1 LITLLKRFVSLFYI
15 PAMAPRP
22 DASETSPSSPLLVA
36 EVLPAHVKDAQNTPI
51 VPLKSDAVSKDQV
64 QGNGDSDFKAPDAK
78 AVPQGSKKSKSSS
91 KKTLGP
97 ENNTTE
103 QEKVEGDSKKDRE
116 KSSDYKKR
124 SKEAGEVKKSKEA
137 GEVKKGKESGEAVKS
152 KAVNVEETTDFIAD
166 SGVELA
172 IEATAEPTPTK
183 PESNISSV
191 TDSSEATR
199 AGEEQ
204 KSVDVAVA
212 QKNKS
217 ADAAPK
223 TVSVDTAQNKSV
235 DAAEKSMS
243 VDAAQ
248 GNKSVEDAQ
257 MNKPAENIQINKSGD
272 EKKKEKIHA
281 DANVVAQEGVFGKS
295 FIASKPV
302 EITLST
308 SEVVAKN
315 SESADPKKGVEAA
328 KDILNVEKKATDV
341 KDAAGATKETSEV
354 EIKGAQAVKD
364 IMKIEKKVTDV
375 KEVAGAKK
383 GISEVEAKGAQA
395 VEEILNV
402 DQLTSLVKEALDIK
416 KEVGEAKDKVSSA
429 VKVEVKVPLATPEV
443 SSLTKKVDLSP
454 TDDEVV
460 IVKEVIAK
468 KFGDMT
474 LSDYNSEEDED
485 YSLSEAESEDS
496 LEWASETERTKAE
509 DDLAEHK
516 VGIDYIGAALDLATE
531 KAASFKTVQAALA
544 MGDWIL
550 GTAEGFAPGEVSAL
564 LSSIRRRVRKIRRSG
579 ERMTGAFR
587 ETINQSSL
595 TVASLLSNP
604 LSLLGWQLKPLV
616 EEATKKVLLEEDLVE
631 VEAELCNAETCTFEE
646 LNLSDYDSDLDADYS
661 PSEESS
667 SEDELEFNTDAEVS
681 SVVDELELLA

>member
-1 LITLLKRFVSLFYI
+1 
-15 PAMAPRP
+15 MAPRP
-22 DASETSPSSPLLVA
+22 DASEISPSAPSPVT
-36 EVLPAHVKDAQNTPI
+36 EVVPAHVKDAQNTTI

-78 AVPQGSKKSKSSS
+78 AAPQGSKKNKSSS

-97 ENNTTE
+97 ENKSTE
-103 QEKVEGDSKKDRE
+103 QEKVEGDRKKDQE
-116 KSSDYKKR
+116 KSSDHKK
-124 SKEAGEVKKSKEA
+124 SSKEA

-152 KAVNVEETTDFIAD
+152 KAVNVKETTDFIAD

-172 IEATAEPTPTK
+172 IEATAEPTLTK

-191 TDSSEATR
+191 ADSSEATR

-217 ADAAPK
+217 VDAAQE

-235 DAAEKSMS
+235 DAAQKSMS
-243 VDAAQ
+243 VDAVQ

-257 MNKPAENIQINKSGD
+257 MNKPAENIQINKSVD

-281 DANVVAQEGVFGKS
+281 DANVVAQEGVLGKS

-302 EITLST
+302 EKTLST
-308 SEVVAKN
+308 SEVVSKK
-315 SESADPKKGVEAA
+315 SESADPKKGVEADE
-328 KDILNVEKKATDV
+328 DILNVKDV
-341 KDAAGATKETSEV
+341 SGVTKETSEV
-354 EIKGAQAVKD
+354 EVKGAQAVKD
-364 IMKIEKKVTDV
+364 MLNVEKKTVDV
-375 KEVAGAKK
+375 KKVAGAKK
-383 GISEVEAKGAQA
+383 GTSDVEAKGAQA

-402 DQLTSLVKEALDIK
+402 DQLTSLVKEALYIK

-429 VKVEVKVPLATPEV
+429 AKVEVKVPLATPEV

-550 GTAEGFAPGEVSAL
+550 GTAEGFAPGQVSTV
-564 LSSIRRRVRKIRRSG
+564 LSSVRRRVRKIRRSG

-587 ETINQSSL
+587 ETINQSTL
-595 TVASLLSNP
+595 TVASLLSHP

-667 SEDELEFNTDAEVS
+667 SEDELEFNTDAEVA
-681 SVVDELELLA
+681 SVVDDLELA

>member
-1 LITLLKRFVSLFYI
+1 
-15 PAMAPRP
+15 MAPRP
-22 DASETSPSSPLLVA
+22 DASEISPSAPSPVT
-36 EVLPAHVKDAQNTPI
+36 EVPPAHVKHAQNTTI
-51 VPLKSDAVSKDQV
+51 APLKSDAVSKDQV

-78 AVPQGSKKSKSSS
+78 PVPHVSKKSKSSS

-97 ENNTTE
+97 ENKTTE
-103 QEKVEGDSKKDRE
+103 QEKVEGDLKKDQE
-116 KSSDYKKR
+116 KSSGHKKS

-152 KAVNVEETTDFIAD
+152 KAVNVKETTDFIAD

-217 ADAAPK
+217 VDAAQE

-235 DAAEKSMS
+235 DAAQKSMS

-257 MNKPAENIQINKSGD
+257 MNKPAENIPINKSVD
-272 EKKKEKIHA
+272 EKKKEKTHA

-302 EITLST
+302 EKTLST
-308 SEVVAKN
+308 SEVVAKK
-315 SESADPKKGVEAA
+315 SESADPKKGVEAVE
-328 KDILNVEKKATDV
+328 DILNVEKKATDAKV
-341 KDAAGATKETSEV
+341 ASGATKETSEV
-354 EIKGAQAVKD
+354 EVKGAQAVKD
-364 IMKIEKKVTDV
+364 ILNIEKKTIDV
-375 KEVAGAKK
+375 EEVVGAKK
-383 GISEVEAKGAQA
+383 GTSEVEAKGTQA

-443 SSLTKKVDLSP
+443 SSLTKKVESSP
-454 TDDEVV
+454 ADDEVV

-474 LSDYNSEEDED
+474 LSDYNSEEDDD
-485 YSLSEAESEDS
+485 YSLSEAETEDS
-496 LEWASETERTKAE
+496 LEYASETERTKAE

-516 VGIDYIGAALDLATE
+516 VGIDYIGAALDLAAE
-531 KAASFKTVQAALA
+531 KAASFKTVQAVLA
-544 MGDWIL
+544 VGDWIL
-550 GTAEGFAPGEVSAL
+550 STAEGVAPGEVSAV
-564 LSSIRRRVRKIRRSG
+564 LSSVRRRVRKIRRSG
-579 ERMTGAFR
+579 ERTTGAFR
-587 ETINQSSL
+587 ETLNQSTL
-595 TVASLLSNP
+595 TVASLLSHP

-616 EEATKKVLLEEDLVE
+616 EAASKKVLLEEDLVE